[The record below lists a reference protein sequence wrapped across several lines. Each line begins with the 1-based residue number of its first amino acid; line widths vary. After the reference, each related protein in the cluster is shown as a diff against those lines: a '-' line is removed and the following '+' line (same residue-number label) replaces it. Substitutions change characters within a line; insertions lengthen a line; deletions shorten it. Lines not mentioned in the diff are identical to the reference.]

1 MLLYIIFALAN
12 ASLFVSLASIV
23 VLLVALEEFP
33 LEIVILTYA
42 KRHFSLIENI
52 WKWKHAVLFEAQV
65 LHVVYM
71 VYLNLLV
78 LFTWKHLVKSSS
90 HIFAHS
96 LNSSSASLICMLL
109 METNADRWPGYSQ
122 LTWLLWIPTRPDG
135 QSLAWF
141 AKSLKELA
149 KAPTGKERRGTA
161 YAGMDLQPSAKDCIR
176 LVWREGGREGRNE
189 VHRGGWK
196 MEWNKRSKH
205 SYKII
210 KQGLFM
216 KADLKVCSF

>member
-1 MLLYIIFALAN
+1 
-12 ASLFVSLASIV
+12 
-23 VLLVALEEFP
+23 
-33 LEIVILTYA
+33 
-42 KRHFSLIENI
+42 
-52 WKWKHAVLFEAQV
+52 
-65 LHVVYM
+65 M

-96 LNSSSASLICMLL
+96 LKSSSASLICMLL
-109 METNADRWPGYSQ
+109 METNADRWSGYSQ

-149 KAPTGKERRGTA
+149 TAPTGKERRGTA

-176 LVWREGGREGRNE
+176 LVWREGGREGME
-189 VHRGGWK
+189 CTGVGGKWSQTNAASIVIRSS
-196 MEWNKRSKH
+196 NKVFLWRQ
-205 SYKII
+205 IWR
-210 KQGLFM
+210 FVVF
-216 KADLKVCSF
+216 KA